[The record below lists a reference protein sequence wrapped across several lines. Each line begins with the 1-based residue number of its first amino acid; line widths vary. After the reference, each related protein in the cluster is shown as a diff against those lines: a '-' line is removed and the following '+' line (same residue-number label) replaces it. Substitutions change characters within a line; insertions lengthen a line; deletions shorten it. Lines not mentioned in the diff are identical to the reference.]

1 MSNTNLAV
9 RFTDDVYASRQL
21 VARELGTNLIDSI
34 WKDILDYRKQ
44 FLITLPLYD
53 VTKSPFSLTLTNSI
67 KVNCRNLKDKISGSS
82 DDYIELQNKVIGK
95 DVLNKDMLK
104 ISLKYLANFKG
115 IIANDI
121 GLENILKDLN
131 NDLLY
136 TPLVNYLNALKAIK
150 NYSFDRINEDLLAYY
165 LEVLS
170 GNNELSFFYRSQE
183 IDSPSQKV
191 LINREYN
198 GAPVALIEPLMN
210 NLFSFIN
217 DESNDLI
224 VRIATS
230 LFMINYIKPF
240 EKYNEEIS
248 VLVAKSLLTKCEDKE
263 FVSILPLEVTLYENK
278 SCLNVASKEAQK
290 NRDITYYLNEI
301 IRLFDDVSSAFNN
314 RLIQLTHDSLADE
327 YFDRDEN
334 KIEESIEKESSTVQ
348 PNNVELTE
356 TKVVEE
362 NEPKKVSIKKEKAPQ
377 FANNEPM
384 VNVHKFE
391 ELDEKALN
399 RAATDL
405 LESDPNLR
413 PSQAHFY
420 VRHCTLG
427 KYYTIQQFKKCEKV
441 VYETAR
447 TSMEYLARAGY
458 YRREQVKNKFVYT
471 PISK

>member
-9 RFTDDVYASRQL
+9 RFTDEVYATRQM

-34 WKDILDYRKQ
+34 WKQIIDYRRG
-44 FLITLPLYD
+44 FSVSLPLYD
-53 VTKSPFSLTLTNSI
+53 VSKAQFSLTFTDSVKENCKRLENRLNSTFEEY
-67 KVNCRNLKDKISGSS
+67 NSLKDG
-82 DDYIELQNKVIGK
+82 VIGK
-95 DVLNKDMLK
+95 DVLQKDMLK
-104 ISLKYLANFKG
+104 MSLRYLAHFKG
-115 IIANDI
+115 IIINDI
-121 GLENILKDLN
+121 AIDNILRGEN
-131 NDLLY
+131 NNLLY
-136 TPLVNYLNALKAIK
+136 EPLCSYLNSLKQLK
-150 NYSFDRINEDLLAYY
+150 NYNFDKIDENLLAFY
-165 LEVLS
+165 LANLS
-170 GNNELSFFYRSQE
+170 NNSELSFFYRDRE
-183 IDSPSQKV
+183 IESPSQKV

-198 GAPVALIEPLMN
+198 GAPVTLIEPLMN
-210 NLFSFIN
+210 TLFNFIN
-217 DESNDLI
+217 DERNDVI
-224 VRIATS
+224 VRMASS

-248 VLVAKSLLTKCEDKE
+248 VLVAKSLLSKTISKE
-263 FVSILPLEVTLYENK
+263 FVSILPLEVVLYENK
-278 SCLNVASKEAQK
+278 DCLNTASKEAQK
-290 NRDITYYLNEI
+290 NRDLTYYLNEI
-301 IRLFDDVSSAFNN
+301 IRLSEDVVSSFAN
-314 RLIQLTHDSLADE
+314 RLVQLTHDSLADE
-327 YFDRDEN
+327 YFEKN
-334 KIEESIEKESSTVQ
+334 EAPVEEK
-348 PNNVELTE
+348 
-356 TKVVEE
+356 VEE
-362 NEPKKVSIKKEKAPQ
+362 NETTLSEESLTKYIAKEEKEEPLQVEEKPIKKVEL
-377 FANNEPM
+377 ANNNPM

-399 RAATDL
+399 RAANDL